1 MVNADTPPG
10 SAVMYQAAAN
20 HTVNGVRVS
29 WKIVPA
35 VRETRLPHPPQR
47 HTRPAA
53 TVVAVR
59 PQFGHTGP
67 VGQRS
72 QSKKSIQASSPE
84 NHALNSAYE
93 PADTADR
100 APTRDDPTSGGS
112 EMDNPLL

>member
-1 MVNADTPPG
+1 
-10 SAVMYQAAAN
+10 MYQAAAN

-35 VRETRLPHPPQR
+35 VRETRLRHPPQR

-72 QSKKSIQASSPE
+72 QSKKSIQASSSG
-84 NHALNSAYE
+84 NHALSSAYE
-93 PADTADR
+93 PGYCR
-100 APTRDDPTSGGS
+100 PRNGTR
-112 EMDNPLL
+112 